1 MSNILVVD
9 DEPSICW
16 TLEQALADDGHEVV
30 ATSTAEE
37 ALQIAERLRPD
48 VVVMDI
54 RLPGMDG
61 LEALEAL
68 KNVARDTPVIM
79 ITAFGNL
86 DTAVQAIKR
95 GAFEYL
101 TKPFDLEDAIQVV
114 RRALGSKPSSAVGEH
129 APLPQDMSQTLLGS
143 SPGMQAVFRKIAMV
157 APHDVPVLITGES
170 GTGKELVA
178 AAIHRY
184 SNRSSGLFIPVCI
197 PAMNES
203 VLESELF
210 GHSRGAFTG
219 AVVERRGLLQAAD
232 GGTAFLDEIGDIS
245 LATQVKI
252 LRVLETKAITS
263 VGRDEQYTSDFR
275 LVAATHRNLEEMVG
289 RGEFREDLFYRLSV
303 FRIVIPPLRER
314 MEDIPVLAR
323 HFIWNVDPRRVV
335 SLSPSALEELVSRP
349 WNGNIREL
357 RNVIEHA
364 VIVTRSGEISPH
376 SFPPPMRRGE
386 EIDRRPQLNQALREW
401 WKETYNREESPT
413 EGMHEAFLSAAEPV
427 IMEEALKVTGGN
439 RQEAARI
446 LGLHRQTLREK
457 IRKYGLNPNPTEDE

>member
-1 MSNILVVD
+1 MSSILVVD

-16 TLEQALADDGHEVV
+16 TLEQALTDDGHDVV

-37 ALQIAERLRPD
+37 ALQIAGRMRPD
-48 VVVMDI
+48 AVVMDI

-68 KNVARDTPVIM
+68 KNVTRNTPVIM

-114 RRALGSKPSSAVGEH
+114 RRALGSKPALPPGEQPQ
-129 APLPQDMSQTLLGS
+129 APPIHSQTLLGS

-157 APHDVPVLITGES
+157 AAHDVPVLITGES

-178 AAIHRY
+178 SAIHRY
-184 SNRSSGLFIPVCI
+184 SNRSNGPFIPVCI

-219 AVVERRGLLQAAD
+219 AVDERRGLLQAAD
-232 GGTAFLDEIGDIS
+232 KGTAFLDEIGDIS
-245 LATQVKI
+245 LATQVKL
-252 LRVLETKAITS
+252 LRVLETKVVTP

-275 LVAATHRNLEEMVG
+275 LVAATHRNLEEMVT

-303 FRIVIPPLRER
+303 FRIEIPPLRER
-314 MEDIPVLAR
+314 MEDIPLLAR
-323 HFIWNVDPRRVV
+323 HFMRNVDPQRVI
-335 SLSPSALEELVSRP
+335 SLSPAALEELVSRP

-364 VIVTRSGEISPH
+364 VIVTRSGEISPR

-386 EIDRRPQLNQALREW
+386 DPAQRPQLAEALREW
-401 WKETYNREESPT
+401 WKEAYQESGPSP
-413 EGMHEAFLSAAEPV
+413 EGMHEAFLASAEPV
-427 IMEEALKVTGGN
+427 ILEEALKLTGGN

-446 LGLHRQTLREK
+446 LGMHRQTLREK
-457 IRKYGLNPNPTEDE
+457 IRKYGLNPSPSEEN